1 MYIKITKNQL
11 FNKNPGSTM
20 YQVYPLPSSL
30 EDTCECL
37 CPVYKGMHTALS
49 GTYRGPGG
57 LPCGELGQGWGPGGK
72 EKAVEALGEQWH
84 MNAFRMYL
92 SPCHQDR

>member
-1 MYIKITKNQL
+1 
-11 FNKNPGSTM
+11 M

-57 LPCGELGQGWGPGGK
+57 LPCGELGQGWGLGSSMGLR
-72 EKAVEALGEQWH
+72 AWALSV
-84 MNAFRMYL
+84 L
-92 SPCHQDR
+92 S

>member
-11 FNKNPGSTM
+11 FNKIPGCTM

-37 CPVYKGMHTALS
+37 SLMYKGMHTALS

-57 LPCGELGQGWGPGGK
+57 LSSWRAGAGVGTRGKGEGYVSTG
-72 EKAVEALGEQWH
+72 
-84 MNAFRMYL
+84 
-92 SPCHQDR
+92 

>member
-11 FNKNPGSTM
+11 FNKNPGCTV

-37 CPVYKGMHTALS
+37 SLVYKGMHTALS

-57 LPCGELGQGWGPGGK
+57 LSSWRAGAGVGTRGKGEGYVSTG
-72 EKAVEALGEQWH
+72 
-84 MNAFRMYL
+84 
-92 SPCHQDR
+92 